1 VQNWKFLAF
10 GLAVDRG
17 TLTVYGQVIFAWSPG
32 ILPEVQ
38 SPNAFRVPFYP
49 ELISRVTGRHHEVTV
64 IFLKTKTWGVNIF
77 MKKTQLK
84 SPEQVW

>member
-17 TLTVYGQVIFAWSPG
+17 ALTIYGQVIFAWFPG
-32 ILPEVQ
+32 IPPEVQ

-49 ELISRVTGRHHEVTV
+49 ELIGRVTGRHHEVTV
-64 IFLKTKTWGVNIF
+64 IFLKMKTCGVNI
-77 MKKTQLK
+77 L
-84 SPEQVW
+84 